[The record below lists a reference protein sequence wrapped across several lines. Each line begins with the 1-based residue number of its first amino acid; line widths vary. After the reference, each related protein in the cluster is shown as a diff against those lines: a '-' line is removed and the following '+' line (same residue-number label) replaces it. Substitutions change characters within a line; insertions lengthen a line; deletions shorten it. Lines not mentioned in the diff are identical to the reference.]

1 MVADAGCGRG
11 GGLVD
16 VHAGDGGAGR
26 GGEGAADGVVEEEDA
41 GGGGEVGVQE
51 ALGGWVVAFA
61 DGGVVGEVEGGVGVG
76 VGGGAG
82 QVREGG
88 EGVGV
93 EVVGAF
99 VPADVVDGDEVLGVG
114 EVALGL
120 AEGWRFDVVE
130 GGAAVGRWGI
140 EF

>member
-1 MVADAGCGRG
+1 VVPHAGCRRG

-16 VHAGDGGAGR
+16 VHARDGGAGR

-41 GGGGEVGVQE
+41 GCGREVCVQE
-51 ALGGWVVAFA
+51 VFDFGVVVFA
-61 DGGVVGEVEGGVGVG
+61 DGGVVGEVEVR
-76 VGGGAG
+76 VGGAGG

-99 VPADVVDGDEVLGVG
+99 VAADVVDGDEMLGVG
-114 EVALGL
+114 EVALRVAG
-120 AEGWRFDVVE
+120 GWRFDVVE
-130 GGAAVGRWGI
+130 GGAAVGGGRV